1 MLYAAVRAHWVLRL
15 WYDESVVNFV
25 YLSMAS
31 IYVTRRIPEVGLT
44 MLKDAGHTLDIS
56 EKDGVLT
63 REELLA
69 ALKAK
74 PYDAVLCLLTDTID
88 AAVFDAVPTAKIF
101 ANYAVG
107 FNNID
112 VTAAKAR
119 GITITNT
126 PGALTD
132 TVAEHTIALMLAITS
147 RIAEG
152 DRLVR
157 AGKFDGWGPM
167 MLLGTD
173 LKGKMLGLIGAG
185 RIGGRVAQIASLGLG
200 MQILY
205 TDVAANA
212 EFEQATGARFVA
224 TPEAVLKDADV
235 VSIHVPLLP
244 TTTHLINGE
253 RLKLMKPGSYLVNT
267 SRGPVIDESAL
278 VAALKAGVIKGAA
291 LDVFEHEPTLA
302 PGLAELE
309 NVVVT
314 PHIAS
319 ATDGARNEMAVLA
332 AENLIAV
339 LKGEAPKNPVA

>member
-1 MLYAAVRAHWVLRL
+1 
-15 WYDESVVNFV
+15 
-25 YLSMAS
+25 MAL

-44 MLKDAGHTLDIS
+44 MLESAGHTLDIS
-56 EKDGVLT
+56 PKDGVLT
-63 REELLA
+63 RAELLA

-88 AAVFDAVPTAKIF
+88 AEVFDAVPTAKVF

-112 VTAAKAR
+112 VETAKAR

-157 AGKFDGWGPM
+157 AGKYEGWGPM

-173 LKGKMLGLIGAG
+173 LRGKTLGLLGAG
-185 RIGGRVAQIASLGLG
+185 RIGGRVAEIAAHGLG
-200 MQILY
+200 MQVLY
-205 TDVAANA
+205 NDVKQNA
-212 EFEQATGARFVA
+212 EIEKAVGARFVPS
-224 TPEAVLKDADV
+224 TEDVLKEADV
-235 VSIHVPLLP
+235 VSIHVPLLES
-244 TTTHLINGE
+244 TTHLINAE
-253 RLKLMKPGSYLVNT
+253 RLKLMKPSAYLVNS
-267 SRGPVIDESAL
+267 SRGPVIDEAAL
-278 VAALKAGVIKGAA
+278 VAALKAGTIRGAA
-291 LDVFEHEPTLA
+291 LDVFEHEPALA
-302 PGLAELE
+302 PGLAELD
-309 NVVVT
+309 NVVLT

-319 ATDGARNEMAVLA
+319 ATDRARDEMARLA
-332 AENLIAV
+332 ADNLIAV
-339 LKGEAPKNPVA
+339 LKGEAPKNPVG

>member
-1 MLYAAVRAHWVLRL
+1 
-15 WYDESVVNFV
+15 
-25 YLSMAS
+25 MAQ
-31 IYVTRRIPEVGLT
+31 IYVTRRIPEIGLS
-44 MLKDAGHTLDIS
+44 MLKGAGHELDIS

-63 REELLA
+63 REELLS

-88 AAVFDAVPTAKIF
+88 AEVFDAVPTAKIF

-112 VTAAKAR
+112 LEAAKAR
-119 GITITNT
+119 GVVITNT

-157 AGKFDGWGPM
+157 AGKYEGWGPM

-173 LKGKMLGLIGAG
+173 LRGKTLGLLGAG
-185 RIGGRVAQIASLGLG
+185 RIGGRVAEIAGKGLG
-200 MQILY
+200 MQIVY
-205 TDVAANA
+205 NDIKQNA
-212 EFEQATGARFVA
+212 EFEQATGASFLG
-224 TPEAVLKDADV
+224 TTEDVLRAADV

-244 TTTHLINGE
+244 STTHLINAE
-253 RLKLMKPGSYLVNT
+253 RLRLMKPGAYLVNT
-267 SRGPVIDESAL
+267 SRGPVIDEVAL
-278 VAALKAGVIKGAA
+278 VEALKAGVIRGAA
-291 LDVFEHEPTLA
+291 LDVFEHEPALA
-302 PGLAELE
+302 QGLVELE

-319 ATDGARNEMAVLA
+319 ATDRARNEMAELA
-332 AENLIAV
+332 AQNLIAV
-339 LKGEAPKNPVA
+339 LKGEAPKNPVGA

>member
-1 MLYAAVRAHWVLRL
+1 
-15 WYDESVVNFV
+15 
-25 YLSMAS
+25 MAQ
-31 IYVTRRIPEVGLT
+31 IYVTRRIPEKGLQ
-44 MLKDAGHTLDIS
+44 MLKDAGHELTIS

-63 REELLA
+63 KDELLT

-74 PYDAVLCLLTDTID
+74 PYDAVLCLLTDTIN
-88 AAVFDAVPTAKIF
+88 AETFEAVPTAKIF

-112 VTAAKAR
+112 VEAAKAHSVV
-119 GITITNT
+119 ITNT

-152 DRLVR
+152 DRVVR

-173 LKGKMLGLIGAG
+173 LRGKTLGLLGAG
-185 RIGGRVAQIASLGLG
+185 RIGGRVAEIAGRGLG
-200 MQILY
+200 MEVVYNDIKQ
-205 TDVAANA
+205 NA
-212 EFEQATGARFVA
+212 EFEQATGARFLSS
-224 TPEAVLKDADV
+224 TEDVLKVADV
-235 VSIHVPLLP
+235 VSIHVPLLKE
-244 TTTHLINGE
+244 TTHLINAD
-253 RLKLMKPGSYLVNT
+253 RLALMKKTAYLVNT
-267 SRGPVIDESAL
+267 SRGPVIDEVAL
-278 VAALKAGVIKGAA
+278 VAALKGGVIRGAA
-291 LDVFEHEPTLA
+291 IDVFENEPALA
-302 PGLAELE
+302 PGLAALE

-319 ATDGARNEMAVLA
+319 ATDRARDEMAVLA

-339 LKGEAPKNPVA
+339 LGGQPPKNPVA